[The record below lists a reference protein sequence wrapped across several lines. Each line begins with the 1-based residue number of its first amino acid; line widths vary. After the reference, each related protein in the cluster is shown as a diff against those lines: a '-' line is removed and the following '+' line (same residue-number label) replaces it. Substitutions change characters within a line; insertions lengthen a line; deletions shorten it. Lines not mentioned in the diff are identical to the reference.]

1 MSNRFEKHGA
11 SLLQIADGVAAILMA
26 VALAIGVAATMQ
38 GEHGALLL
46 AMGGLILAA
55 LLRTALQIAAADG
68 GEAAAVRAK
77 GIWRRLVYPR
87 VLVAPPGDRRMLG
100 ETVADAIDRIEDL
113 GGYHSRFLPLR
124 LAAVAS
130 PLLIALAAAPASFV
144 AAGILLGTLLPF
156 GLGMA
161 LAGTAAARAARR
173 QLEAL
178 GHLSGLFVDRVRA
191 LPVIVSFGA
200 QDRVGRHLEQAT
212 RDVANRTLGVLRVA
226 FLSGAVMEFFAA
238 ISVALVAVYCGFNL
252 LGLLPFPV
260 PEKLTLPQALYVL
273 LLAPEFYLP
282 MRRLA
287 AAYHDKQ
294 VGEAALDR
302 LKAMEEEGACA
313 ALSSA
318 PLARPPLLRF
328 EEVVIDHGEAR
339 IGPFSFTVP
348 AAGMTAIRAPSGVG
362 KSSLLHALLGLAS
375 IGGGRIVVDEGA
387 GELGG
392 GLASL
397 PAHVG
402 WAGQA
407 VALVPGTLAD
417 NIRLARAGASDT
429 EVEAVARRAGL
440 GPMIDARGEGMAL
453 RLDHRGSGLSG
464 GERRRIAIARVL
476 LKDAPLWLL
485 DEPTA
490 DLDAASA
497 ADIGAILRA
506 EGKGRTLLLATHSE
520 NLAALADH
528 RVDLA

>member
-1 MSNRFEKHGA
+1 MNNQLKVVENKRA
-11 SLLQIADGVAAILMA
+11 SLSWLADAGCAIGAAACLSMA
-26 VALAIGVAATMQ
+26 VSAFLRGDEMS
-38 GEHGALLL
+38 LLL
-46 AMGGLILAA
+46 ALAGLCLFCALRALMQVNAAVAGQHNADAIKRTFRRTCYPA
-55 LLRTALQIAAADG
+55 LLTAA
-68 GEAAAVRAK
+68 
-77 GIWRRLVYPR
+77 
-87 VLVAPPGDRRMLG
+87 PGDRRMLG
-100 ETVADAIDRIEDL
+100 EAVADAVDRIEDL
-113 GGYHSRFLPLR
+113 DGYHARFRPLR
-124 LAAVAS
+124 FAAVAA
-130 PLLIALAAAPASFV
+130 PLLIALAAAPASLV
-144 AAGILLGTLLPF
+144 AAAILLGTLLPF
-156 GLGMA
+156 GVGMA

-191 LPVIVSFGA
+191 LPVIVGFGA

-212 RDVANRTLGVLRVA
+212 REVADRTLGVLRIA

-260 PEKLTLPQALYVL
+260 PEALTLPQALYVL

-294 VGEAALDR
+294 LGEAALER
-302 LKAMEEEGACA
+302 LRAMEGRSEDGAMPAA
-313 ALSSA
+313 ALA
-318 PLARPPLLRF
+318 DPPALRF
-328 EEVVIDHGEAR
+328 RDVVIDHGEAR
-339 IGPFSFTVP
+339 VGPFSFAVP
-348 AAGMTAIRAPSGVG
+348 PARMTAIRAPSGVG
-362 KSSLLHALLGLAS
+362 KSSLLHALLGLAR
-375 IGGGRIVVDEGA
+375 IGQGEILIEEGA
-387 GELGG
+387 V
-392 GLASL
+392 GLAAL

-417 NIRLARAGASDT
+417 NIRLARPEANDA

-440 GPMIDARGEGMAL
+440 GAMMDRRGEGLAL
-453 RLDHRGSGLSG
+453 ALDHRGSGLSG

-490 DLDAASA
+490 DLDAASV

-506 EGKGRTLLLATHSE
+506 EGKGRTVLLATHSE
-520 NLAALADH
+520 SLAALADH
-528 RVDLA
+528 EVHLA

>member
-1 MSNRFEKHGA
+1 MSNRFEKKGA
-11 SLLQIADGVAAILMA
+11 PLLQIADGGAAILMA
-26 VALAIGVAATMQ
+26 SALAIGVAAAMKA
-38 GEHGALLL
+38 EHGALLL

-55 LLRTALQIAAADG
+55 LLRAALQIAAADG

-77 GIWRRLVYPR
+77 GGWRRLVYPR
-87 VLVAPPGDRRMLG
+87 VLAASPGDRRMLG

-113 GGYHSRFLPLR
+113 GGYHARFLPLR

-130 PLLIALAAAPASFV
+130 PLLIALAAAPASLV

-178 GHLSGLFVDRVRA
+178 SHLSGLFVDRVRA
-191 LPVIVSFGA
+191 LPMIVSFGA
-200 QDRVGRHLEQAT
+200 QDRVSRHLEQAT
-212 RDVANRTLGVLRVA
+212 REVADRTLGVLRVA

-302 LKAMEEEGACA
+302 LKAMEEEGARA
-313 ALSSA
+313 ALVSP

-348 AAGMTAIRAPSGVG
+348 AARMTAIRAPSGVG
-362 KSSLLHALLGLAS
+362 KSSLLHALLGLAP
-375 IGGGRIVVDEGA
+375 IGEGRIVVDETA
-387 GELGG
+387 G

-417 NIRLARAGASDT
+417 NIRLARAGASDA

-506 EGKGRTLLLATHSE
+506 EGRGRTLLLATHSE
-520 NLAALADH
+520 SLAALADH

>member
-26 VALAIGVAATMQ
+26 VALAIGVAAAMQ

-55 LLRTALQIAAADG
+55 LLRAALQIAAAGG

-302 LKAMEEEGACA
+302 LKAMEEEGARA
-313 ALSSA
+313 APSSA

-375 IGGGRIVVDEGA
+375 IGGGRIVVDENA
-387 GELGG
+387 GE
-392 GLASL
+392 LASL

-417 NIRLARAGASDT
+417 NIRLARAGASDA

-440 GPMIDARGEGMAL
+440 GLMIDARGEGMAL